1 MLRASAHG
9 DASAMTH
16 SPDRRIVSAKRAPL
30 RAAAATAALCT
41 IWSMLPACS
50 VQTPGHAGD
59 GAQQPTQ
66 GSPVTQTL
74 RIEQHF
80 SGPELE
86 LAQAAAAGEAAQVAH
101 LVDKNHADP
110 NAISPGGLPLIRSEA
125 HTSELQSLMRIS

>member
-59 GAQQPTQ
+59 GAQQPTP
-66 GSPVTQTL
+66 GSPLTQQL

-80 SGPELE
+80 RGPELALAPAAE
-86 LAQAAAAGEAAQVAH
+86 LGRASCRDRVGQYV
-101 LVDKNHADP
+101 
-110 NAISPGGLPLIRSEA
+110 
-125 HTSELQSLMRIS
+125 

>member
-86 LAQAAAAGEAAQVAH
+86 LAQA
-101 LVDKNHADP
+101 
-110 NAISPGGLPLIRSEA
+110 RSEERRVGKECVSTCRSRWSA
-125 HTSELQSLMRIS
+125 DH

>member
-1 MLRASAHG
+1 
-9 DASAMTH
+9 
-16 SPDRRIVSAKRAPL
+16 
-30 RAAAATAALCT
+30 
-41 IWSMLPACS
+41 MLPACS

-110 NAISPGGLPLIRSEA
+110 NAISPGGLPLIAWPVLQGSAAGVRALLRSEE
-125 HTSELQSLMRIS
+125 HTSELQSLMRRSYAVFCLKKQKIRNKQPHY

>member
-59 GAQQPTQ
+59 GAQQTTQ
-66 GSPVTQTL
+66 GSPVTPTL
-74 RIEQHF
+74 RHEQH
-80 SGPELE
+80 SRGPELDI
-86 LAQAAAAGEAAQVAH
+86 AHAPAPGAAAQGAPLRDKKHAATH
-101 LVDKNHADP
+101 PHP
-110 NAISPGGLPLIRSEA
+110 
-125 HTSELQSLMRIS
+125 T